1 MVGVA
6 QNAQATNVTN
16 AKSRFTLTARFVWNT
31 QTNTASTITETT
43 TKNAITVRSTDLW
56 TQKPTLKGSFKMSE
70 KKPYTVTM
78 TGTYFV
84 FAESADDANTIV
96 SEALLRV
103 CEIENGNVLD
113 TEVHWAQATV
123 LEGHYSTID
132 HDNVGMSD
140 YDIQIALLQSIT
152 ETEN

>member
-1 MVGVA
+1 
-6 QNAQATNVTN
+6 
-16 AKSRFTLTARFVWNT
+16 
-31 QTNTASTITETT
+31 
-43 TKNAITVRSTDLW
+43 
-56 TQKPTLKGSFKMSE
+56 MSE

-84 FAESADDANTIV
+84 FAESADDANDIV
-96 SEALLRV
+96 SEAILRT
-103 CEIENGNVLD
+103 CELENGGVLD

-123 LEGHYSTID
+123 IEGHYSTID

-140 YDIQIALLQSIT
+140 YEIQIAFLKSIT